1 MDFWLVVR
9 GVGQIYRVLA
19 LELIFEAF
27 VDVGSYQ
34 RKKSFISYGS
44 YNGRTFGDGETF
56 KINGISL
63 VKSGR
68 AAVTRRSLVPP
79 LKTMIN

>member
-1 MDFWLVVR
+1 MGFWLFVR

-19 LELIFEAF
+19 SELIFEAF

-34 RKKSFISYGS
+34 KKNSLISFGS
-44 YNGRTFGDGETF
+44 YNGRTFGHGYTC
-56 KINGISL
+56 KINGIHL
-63 VKSGR
+63 PKSGR

-79 LKTMIN
+79 LKTMTN